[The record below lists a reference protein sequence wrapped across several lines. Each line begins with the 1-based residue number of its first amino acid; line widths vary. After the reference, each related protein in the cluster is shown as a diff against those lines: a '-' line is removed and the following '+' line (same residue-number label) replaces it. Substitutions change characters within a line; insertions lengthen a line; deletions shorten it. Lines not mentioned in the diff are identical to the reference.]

1 MPLMPFHAALP
12 TLSLHADGVLWVG
25 LALVLATLMGESVLR
40 LLRWPRLIGY
50 LGAGLLIAAGGG
62 ALPAF
67 ELQTGARAVV
77 DAAMAVLL
85 FEIGHRVNLRW
96 LRSNPWLVATS
107 IGEWALATLLGWL
120 ALGALGAGGLH
131 GLALAAALACSAP
144 AVALSLAGEFNARG
158 QVTERMLLLSALGS
172 MLSILAVGLL
182 TAWMGAQIGR
192 HWWYALLQQGYAIGG
207 AVLAAAVLA
216 WAVNW
221 VERHFDF
228 ADEGAALLL
237 VGLILL
243 VLSLTRMLHW
253 STLLTPL
260 LAGLLLRAR
269 SQRPRVWPRH
279 FGTAGGVL
287 IVLLFM
293 IVGMSM
299 DWDALRTGTLLALA
313 LIAARALGKLGVLR
327 LLGPAS
333 GLSARQSVAL
343 GLSLNPAAAI
353 TFVLLLDA
361 QQQLGDFP
369 AQLLNA
375 GFAAIALLG
384 IAGTLLARWALGR
397 AGDIPRDIPRDGG
410 RA

>member
-1 MPLMPFHAALP
+1 MIHMSALP
-12 TLSLHADGVLWVG
+12 PIAMHADGVLWVG

-50 LGAGLLIAAGGG
+50 LGTGLLIAVGGG

-67 ELQTGARAVV
+67 ELQAGARTVI

-96 LRSNPWLVATS
+96 LRANPWLVFIS
-107 IGEWALATLLGWL
+107 IGEWALALLLGWA
-120 ALGALGAGGLH
+120 ALHAFALGGLH
-131 GLALAAALACSAP
+131 GLAVAAALACTSP
-144 AVALSLAGEFNARG
+144 AVALRLAGEFNARG
-158 QVTERMLLLSALGS
+158 QVTERMLLLATLGS
-172 MLSILAVGLL
+172 ILSILAVGLL
-182 TAWMGAQIGR
+182 DAWMGAQIGR

-207 AVLAAAVLA
+207 AVIAAAALA

-243 VLSLTRMLHW
+243 VLSVTRMLHW
-253 STLLTPL
+253 SSMLTPL
-260 LAGLLLRAR
+260 LAGLLLRAHNE
-269 SQRPRVWPRH
+269 RPRVWPRH

-293 IVGMSM
+293 IVGLCM
-299 DWDALRTGTLLALA
+299 DWNALRDGALIGLV
-313 LIAARALGKLGVLR
+313 LIAARALAKLGAPL

-333 GLSARQSVAL
+333 GLSRRQSLAL
-343 GLSLNPAAAI
+343 GLALNPAAAVS
-353 TFVLLLDA
+353 FVLLLDT
-361 QQQLGDFP
+361 QKLLGDFP
-369 AQLLNA
+369 PRLLDA
-375 GFAAIALLG
+375 GFAAIAMLS
-384 IAGTLLARWALGR
+384 IVGTLLARWALGR
-397 AGDIPRDIPRDGG
+397 SGDIPRNGTEMHR
-410 RA
+410 

>member
-1 MPLMPFHAALP
+1 MPFHAALP

-40 LLRWPRLIGY
+40 FLRWPRLVGY
-50 LGAGLLIAAGGG
+50 LGTGLLIAAGGG

-67 ELQTGARAVV
+67 ALQPGARAVI

-96 LRSNPWLVATS
+96 LRANPWLVFIS
-107 IGEWALATLLGWL
+107 VGEWSLALVLGWAALAAFGLG
-120 ALGALGAGGLH
+120 GPH
-131 GLALAAALACSAP
+131 GLAVAAALACTSP
-144 AVALSLAGEFNARG
+144 AVALRLAGEFNARG
-158 QVTERMLLLSALGS
+158 QVTERMLLLATLGS
-172 MLSILAVGLL
+172 ILSILAVGLL
-182 TAWMGAQIGR
+182 DGWMGAQIGR
-192 HWWYALLQQGYAIGG
+192 HWWYALLQQSYALGG

-243 VLSLTRMLHW
+243 VLSVTRMLHW
-253 STLLTPL
+253 SSMLTPL

-269 SQRPRVWPRH
+269 NQRPRVWPRH

-293 IVGMSM
+293 IVGLCMK
-299 DWDALRTGTLLALA
+299 WDALRDGALVGLALT
-313 LIAARALGKLGVLR
+313 AARALAKLGAPL

-333 GLSARQSVAL
+333 GLSRRQSLAL
-343 GLSLNPAAAI
+343 GLALNPAAAI

-361 QQQLGDFP
+361 QQQLGGFP
-369 AQLLNA
+369 AALLNA

-397 AGDIPRDIPRDGG
+397 AGDIPRDGG
-410 RA
+410 N